1 LESSHGISD
10 GGLREEACEGGWVM
24 IEIEIKSETESSLL
38 WSPNPFSKFFG
49 SSGAETKVER

>member
-1 LESSHGISD
+1 
-10 GGLREEACEGGWVM
+10 M